1 MKYLQYLSILELVPA
16 KTLVVYDLFKF
27 LEGADGS
34 ISPDRIKMD
43 LQLLLWH
50 CRTNSFEKG
59 KRTIME
65 LWDQFECKKC
75 YIFKARLNISNLG
88 PNGKMSKSVEKTGTM
103 IPPEKMF
110 IKYWDIKPFESTS
123 RWIRNC
129 KMFGHYKIIQDR
141 SCSDQAYV

>member
-75 YIFKARLNISNLG
+75 YIFKARLNISIWD
-88 PNGKMSKSVEKTGTM
+88 PKEK
-103 IPPEKMF
+103 
-110 IKYWDIKPFESTS
+110 
-123 RWIRNC
+123 
-129 KMFGHYKIIQDR
+129 
-141 SCSDQAYV
+141 

>member
-1 MKYLQYLSILELVPA
+1 MNQSGFKNLESRSGLVGRVVYQVLTVSLNLELVPA

-75 YIFKARLNISNLG
+75 YIFKARLNISIWD
-88 PNGKMSKSVEKTGTM
+88 PKEK
-103 IPPEKMF
+103 
-110 IKYWDIKPFESTS
+110 
-123 RWIRNC
+123 
-129 KMFGHYKIIQDR
+129 
-141 SCSDQAYV
+141 